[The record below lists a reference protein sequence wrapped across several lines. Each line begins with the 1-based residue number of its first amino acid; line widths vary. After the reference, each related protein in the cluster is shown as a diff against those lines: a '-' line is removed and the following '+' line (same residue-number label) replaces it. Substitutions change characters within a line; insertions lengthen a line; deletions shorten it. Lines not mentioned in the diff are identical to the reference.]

1 MGTIT
6 ALGVGSGLD
15 IAGIVRQLVAAERSP
30 VQTRLDHQEK
40 TLEAKLSAFGTL
52 KSALAQFRT
61 ALGGLSEGGAFLAR
75 RASSGN
81 EEVFTASAGTS
92 AAPGTFDLVVQQLAQ
107 SHSLVS
113 EGYEGASATVGTG
126 TLTISVGGN
135 SFSVAVDATHGTL
148 AGIRD
153 AINGAS
159 DNTGVAASII
169 RVDGASGG
177 TVAKLVLTSTLT
189 GTEGSLTV
197 AVEDADGENGDTTG
211 LSALAYLPSDSS
223 PGILNLTELRVA
235 QDARLTLDGLAV
247 TRSSN
252 SVDDVI
258 EGVTLTLQG
267 VSGKDVSGAW
277 KSSRL
282 AIAIDPSAAAERVQG
297 FVTAYNA
304 VLDAIRSVAS
314 YDAVRRE
321 ATALFGDSA
330 VRGLQSRLRAELS
343 RVVSD
348 LPAGAASLAEIGVR
362 TGRDGNLVLDQAL
375 LDGALNSN
383 LGAVAKLFAGEG
395 GFAQRLD
402 DLVSGYLDADGII
415 ESRTEG
421 LNGRLK
427 TIEARREAL
436 DRRMESLEVRLL
448 KQYTA
453 MDTLVAQLQTTSS
466 YLTQQ
471 LEFLR
476 RQTSQ

>member
-1 MGTIT
+1 MSTIT

-30 VQTRLDHQEK
+30 VQTRLDYQEK

-92 AAPGTFDLVVQQLAQ
+92 AVPGTFDLVVQRLAQ

-113 EGYEGASATVGTG
+113 EGYESASATVGSG

-135 SFSVAVDATHGTL
+135 SFLVAVDATHGTL

-177 TVAKLVLTSTLT
+177 TVAKLVLTSTVT
-189 GTEGSLTV
+189 GTGGSLTV

-211 LSALAYLPSDSS
+211 LSTLAYLPSDSS
-223 PGILNLTELRVA
+223 PGILNLTELRAA

-267 VSGKDVSGAW
+267 VSGKDASGAW

-375 LDGALNSN
+375 LDGTLNSN

-402 DLVSGYLDADGII
+402 DLVSNYLDADGII